1 MSGASQRKQNNRSAP
16 AASERPTGYCVINP
30 GRPFVQHQAKTQ
42 SQKGKGRG
50 VVAGVWRCA
59 ASLSLL
65 AASGQAQATGTLPAA
80 VATKSDTLVSRDSV
94 VRGAMQPRALA
105 DLLQDA
111 SKRNLLP
118 PDLIA
123 YRADV
128 QSEISVL
135 LRREEGTEAIAAIE
149 QVASTMRWTRAG
161 QYDQHVVG
169 YRAQQSG
176 PNVSMLSVFQTGWL
190 QPALYGN
197 RLSIR
202 TNSPAP
208 SKRSSTPGTD
218 SSKAT
223 ATVNPQA
230 KAPRRAA
237 TRTDSASF
245 VTAVHPLAADRD
257 RYYTFAGGDTVV
269 SITLTDRTIPIAH
282 VRVTPRRD
290 LKGPIVLFEGDLD
303 LDASRGT
310 LVKMR
315 GTFLRFGVPTSRLRG
330 ALGAEAVAFIE
341 YENGE
346 RMGKYWLPATQRIE
360 LQASLQSLGDQRAV
374 IRIVS
379 RFRNMTVNDT
389 VLSEATLAVAD
400 SLRARSRRKLTYAAD
415 DSVRRFGSWPLSIGT
430 LSEGMHSDDFMDV
443 APDRWRVVGA
453 PRLDWTVPR
462 AADLFHFNRVEGAFT
477 GYGAKLALRDV
488 APGVVVRANAG
499 WAWNEQTAR
508 GRVSVER
515 KRGPW
520 LLEMRGG
527 RSLDNTNDFRV
538 PFDSG
543 NTFGALFASQDPYD
557 YVDRRGATLAAVRT
571 VGTRTAVVRA
581 EFGYADDRY
590 RAATYLRSPLGGDA
604 YRPNRN
610 VDQGGYL
617 RSAALIEWHPDVS
630 AEFVKPGVSTRLSY
644 ERGDG
649 TLAFQ
654 RLEARVVARQPFG
667 PFVAIARGDVGT
679 VLGDRPPAQQ
689 LFELG
694 EQQNLPG
701 YADKE
706 FAGTQAAVL
715 RGSVQYISPFLKQP
729 LRFGRWFLPAIA
741 PGLSVGVQS
750 GWTDAPNTA
759 ALAAIDRLAT
769 TDQRKLALYTPV
781 ARPSDGIR
789 ASVTAGLRLFSGGAF
804 IGAARKVDQP
814 APWKFLVTFGQQW

>member
-1 MSGASQRKQNNRSAP
+1 MRRQVSGVFRNGYRDAS
-16 AASERPTGYCVINP
+16 
-30 GRPFVQHQAKTQ
+30 
-42 SQKGKGRG
+42 
-50 VVAGVWRCA
+50 GVWGCVA
-59 ASLSLL
+59 MLSLL
-65 AASGQAQATGTLPAA
+65 AGDIEAQTSGGAA
-80 VATKSDTLVSRDSV
+80 GAAPPSALTVDTLIARDSAARKGV
-94 VRGAMQPRALA
+94 LQPRALA

-202 TNSPAP
+202 TNSPGP
-208 SKRSSTPGTD
+208 SRRSTPQRPD
-218 SSKAT
+218 SAGAT
-223 ATVNPQA
+223 A
-230 KAPRRAA
+230 KAPTTGPTKAPTKA
-237 TRTDSASF
+237 DSAGYL
-245 VTAVHPLAADRD
+245 TAVHPLAADRD
-257 RYYTFAGGDTVV
+257 RYYTFAGGDTVI
-269 SITLTDRTIPIAH
+269 SIKLADRTIPIAH

-310 LVKMR
+310 LVRMR
-315 GTFLRFGVPTSRLRG
+315 GTFLRFGVPGSKLGG

-346 RMGKYWLPATQRIE
+346 RMGAYWLPSTQRIE
-360 LQASLQSLGDQRAV
+360 LQASFQALGDQRAV

-379 RFRNMTVNDT
+379 RFRNMNVNDT
-389 VLSEATLAVAD
+389 VLSAATLAVAD
-400 SLRARSRRKLTYAAD
+400 SLRAQSRRKLTYAAG
-415 DSVRRFGSWPLSIGT
+415 DSVNRFGSWPLSVGT

-443 APDRWRVVGA
+443 APDRWRMVGA

-462 AADLFHFNRVEGAFT
+462 AADLFHFNRVEGVYT

-488 APGVVVRANAG
+488 APRVVLRANAG
-499 WAWNEQTAR
+499 WAWSEQTAR
-508 GRVSVER
+508 ARVSVER

-520 LLEMRGG
+520 LLELRGG

-543 NTFGALFASQDPYD
+543 NTFGALLASQDPYD

-571 VGTRTAVVRA
+571 VGTRTALVRA

-590 RAATYLRSPLGGDA
+590 RAATYVRSPLGGDA

-654 RLEARVVARQPFG
+654 RMEARVVARQPFG

-679 VLGDRPPAQQ
+679 VLGDKPPAQQ

-715 RGSVQYISPFLKQP
+715 RGSVQYISPFFKQP

-750 GWTDAPNTA
+750 GWTDAPNAA
-759 ALAAIDRLAT
+759 ALAAIDRLST
-769 TDQRKLALYTPV
+769 NDQRTLASYAPV

-814 APWKFLVTFGQQW
+814 APWKFLATFGQQW